1 MRTAVTPAPQEIE
14 QTYRKLLQ
22 LVIGL
27 VKRHLITQKVAPQYL
42 TCLYKLHCFLM
53 KKITKATQFAE
64 GFYETHKTPV
74 LKVCSYARD

>member
-27 VKRHLITQKVAPQYL
+27 VKRHLITQKVAP
-42 TCLYKLHCFLM
+42 
-53 KKITKATQFAE
+53 
-64 GFYETHKTPV
+64 
-74 LKVCSYARD
+74 